1 MNRIIFVF
9 CVLALS
15 IWVAIWS
22 TLYVLNTDTSLSK
35 AQNTLPELIQQI
47 SPVTVSI
54 TGTLADGSM
63 TTTRTGTG
71 IIVRSDG
78 IILTNKHLIGE
89 WFVYSI
95 ELNDGTQI
103 SAKLVKTHPS
113 LDLALLSLMPDMPP
127 PSLPVWIFINSQAHV
142 RQGDRVV
149 TLGNTLGLYPWS
161 ASEGIIS
168 GLNRS
173 VSFSG
178 IIMDWLIQTSIPM
191 TLGNSGG
198 PLVNEEGKIIGINIG
213 IVGWSSQIGWTLPLT
228 QESIETFL
236 K

>member
-1 MNRIIFVF
+1 MNRIIFAF
-9 CVLALS
+9 WVLALS

-22 TLYVLNTDTSLSK
+22 TLYVLNTDISLSK
-35 AQNTLPELIQQI
+35 AQNTLPELIEQI

-54 TGTLADGSM
+54 TGTLSDGSL
-63 TTTRTGTG
+63 TTTRTWTG

-95 ELNDGTQI
+95 ELDDGTKI

-113 LDLALLSLMPDMPP
+113 LDLALLSLMPNIPP
-127 PSLPVWIFINSQAHV
+127 PSLPVWIFINSQANVHK
-142 RQGDRVV
+142 GDRVI
-149 TLGNTLGLYPWS
+149 TIGNTLGLYPWS
-161 ASEGIIS
+161 VSEGIMS

-178 IIMDWLIQTSIPM
+178 IIMDWLLQTNIPM

-198 PLVNEEGKIIGINIG
+198 PLANEEGKIIGINIG
-213 IVGWSSQIGWTLPLT
+213 IVGWSSQIGWALPLT
-228 QESIETFL
+228 QDVVETFL